1 MHVEFR
7 HQPSFTVARLALAPA
22 ERCQVEA
29 GAMHSMSPGVEVQAQ
44 SQGGV
49 MKGLGRAF
57 LAGESMFISTYTAP
71 ANGGWVDIA
80 PSLPGDMQVIDLDGR
95 TGWCITRGSW
105 IAASHGVQLD
115 TKWGGFGNLF
125 GGEGGFLSHATG
137 EGRAVAACYGAME
150 AVELKDGEEVTIDSG
165 HVVAYADT
173 VQCRT
178 RKVAQGLIQSV
189 KSGENLVF
197 DFSGPGRV
205 LTQTRNPSALATW
218 VRTKGAKG

>member
-1 MHVEFR
+1 MQVELR
-7 HQPSFTVARLALAPA
+7 HQPSFTMARLALAPA
-22 ERCQVEA
+22 ERCQVES
-29 GAMHSMSPGVEVQAQ
+29 GAMHSMSSGVEVQAH

-71 ANGGWVDIA
+71 SSGGWVDIA
-80 PSLPGDMQVIDLDGR
+80 PGLPGDMRVIDLDGK

-105 IAASHGVQLD
+105 IAASDGVQLD
-115 TKWGGFGNLF
+115 TKWGGFGNLL

-150 AVELKDGEEVTIDSG
+150 TVELKDGDAVTIDSG

-173 VQCRT
+173 VQYKT
-178 RKVAQGLIQSV
+178 RKVAKGLVQSL
-189 KSGENLVF
+189 KSGESLVF
-197 DFSGPGRV
+197 DFTGPGQV
-205 LTQTRNPSALATW
+205 LTQSRNPNALSAW
-218 VRTKGAKG
+218 VRARGAKG